1 MSVPVP
7 KRKTGELDVNTLARA
22 LCVYTLRIT
31 ANPKT
36 FQPDQVSYTEL
47 LRRCAIQI
55 HTMCWRANNI
65 RVAGSQQRYE
75 DRITAQARAA
85 DLCNDLYAMIEVA
98 KPLFHLSSKRVIYW
112 QKQVVNVRNHIRAWH
127 DVDVKRLKPEG

>member
-7 KRKTGELDVNTLARA
+7 KRKAGELDVNTLARA

-36 FQPDQVSYTEL
+36 FPPDQASYTEL
-47 LRRCAIQI
+47 MRRCAIQI
-55 HTMCWRANNI
+55 HTLCWRANNI
-65 RVAGSQQRYE
+65 KVAGNQQRYE
-75 DRITAQARAA
+75 ARITAQDRVA

-98 KPLFHLSSKRVIYW
+98 KPLYHLSSKRTIYW
-112 QKQVVNVRNHIRAWH
+112 QNQVVNVRNHIRGWH
-127 DVDVKRLKPEG
+127 DADVKRLKPEG